1 MCVAYAS
8 VDYAMHESDDPA
20 GRLFDAGRGCA
31 VFSQR
36 LLRFAGSSG
45 ERVDEA
51 ADEVLY
57 VLAGTGTLLIEEA
70 EHELAAGTAVF
81 ARAGE
86 SWSVAGADELSILS
100 VLVHDPETATGASA
114 VIDLAASER
123 QSATAG
129 RQFVLGA
136 GLESGCASVT
146 QFVGLVPPGRAPDHF
161 HTYDEVI
168 YVLEGEG
175 FLEIAGEQ
183 APLRR
188 GSCVHLPARLVH
200 CLANTGAG
208 ELRLLGVFRPA
219 GSPAEAYYPDGTLA
233 VLPPAERS

>member
-1 MCVAYAS
+1 MYVAYAA
-8 VDYAMHESDDPA
+8 VDFCMHESDDPA

-36 LLRFAGSSG
+36 VLRFTGSSG
-45 ERVDEA
+45 HRVDPA
-51 ADEVLY
+51 SDEVLY
-57 VLAGTGTLLIEEA
+57 VLSGTGTLLLENV
-70 EHELAAGTAVF
+70 EHRLAPGTAAFV
-81 ARAGE
+81 RAGQ
-86 SWSVAGADELSILS
+86 SWSVTGADALSILS

-114 VIDLAASER
+114 VIDLTESER

-129 RQFVLGA
+129 RQFVLGVGPA
-136 GLESGCASVT
+136 SGCASVT
-146 QFVGLVPPGRAPDHF
+146 QFIGLVPPGRAPDHF

-168 YVLEGEG
+168 YVLDGEG
-175 FLEIAGEQ
+175 FLEVAGEQ
-183 APLRR
+183 APLRS

-200 CLANTGAG
+200 CLANTGTT

-233 VLPPAERS
+233 VMEA